1 MKIHPLGLASITV
14 AATATSFTS
23 AASASAVEVE
33 KKPADAN
40 DNGAENPLGLALRG
54 RRQTKSGKSDV
65 AVAPDYSW
73 ILGTYDTCT
82 RTTVSLNE
90 GIAPPRGII
99 EDEPCRV
106 GENLTIALL
115 KGTTSGRILQAN
127 YTNPGIPCVA
137 LNLTDDECPQT
148 YPLNSPFYGNQTTT
162 IRYEMEG
169 VGSYAPQQANQL
181 SFNTDHYQFLKVVD
195 GELVWITSFTVE
207 EDIDIM
213 TCFKMSDERELVCDG
228 QYQDNSFLDVTG
240 APGIYGPHFQNLGSW
255 LWTESET
262 E

>member
-1 MKIHPLGLASITV
+1 MKIHPLALASITV
-14 AATATSFTS
+14 AATVTSFTS
-23 AASASAVEVE
+23 AASASAVE

-40 DNGAENPLGLALRG
+40 GNGAEAENPVGLALRG
-54 RRQTKSGKSDV
+54 RRLAKSGKSD
-65 AVAPDYSW
+65 VAPDYSW

-90 GIAPPRGII
+90 GISPPRGII

-115 KGTTSGRILQAN
+115 NGTTSGRILQAN
-127 YTNPGIPCVA
+127 YTNPGIPCVSF
-137 LNLTDDECPQT
+137 NLTDDECPQT

-169 VGSYAPQQANQL
+169 VGSYAPQQADQL
-181 SFNTDHYQFLKVVD
+181 SFNTDYFQFLKVVD
-195 GELVWITSFTVE
+195 GELVWITSFTE
-207 EDIDIM
+207 FDEDIDIL
-213 TCFKMSDERELVCDG
+213 TCFKMSDERQLVCDG
-228 QYQDNSFLDVTG
+228 QYQDNSVLDFAGV
-240 APGIYGPHFQNLGSW
+240 PGIYGPHFQNLGSW

>member
-1 MKIHPLGLASITV
+1 MKIHPLALASITV
-14 AATATSFTS
+14 TATVTSFTS
-23 AASASAVEVE
+23 AASASAVE

-40 DNGAENPLGLALRG
+40 GNRAENPSGLALRG
-54 RRQTKSGKSDV
+54 RRQTKSGKSN
-65 AVAPDYSW
+65 VAPDYSW

-90 GIAPPRGII
+90 GKVPPSGRSIV

-106 GENLTIALL
+106 GENLTIAIQN
-115 KGTTSGRILQAN
+115 GSTSGRILQAN

-137 LNLTDDECPQT
+137 LNLTDDECPKT

-181 SFNTDHYQFLKVVD
+181 SFNTDHFQFLKVED
-195 GELVWITSFTVE
+195 GELVWITSFTE
-207 EDIDIM
+207 FQEDIDVM

-228 QYQDNSFLDVTG
+228 QYQDSSVLDFAGV
-240 APGIYGPHFQNLGSW
+240 PGIYGPHFQNLGSW